1 MSRHARSEV
10 EPFQPAPTAWSGRE
24 MAASEEWIF
33 PLTAVR
39 LGELEAAIDA
49 VRRRGL
55 SILEIGRDDFPLPT
69 LGPEL
74 AALRDELI
82 DGRGFALIRG
92 LPVTRLG
99 RERSAVA
106 YWGMGRHLGEPI
118 TQNPLGHMLGHV
130 KDIGADADD
139 VEKRGYQSS
148 AHLPFH
154 TDVSGDLVALL
165 CFKPGRRGGASA
177 IVSSL
182 AIHNEILR
190 RRPDLAAVLAEPFYW
205 DRRGEVPEGQR
216 PYYPLP
222 VFNYHAR
229 HLTVAYL
236 RRFAVSAQ
244 RFADVPAMS
253 AAQLEAMDLVDEI
266 ANDPAFHL
274 EMEFRQGDIQILNNH
289 IILHARTAYEDF
301 DDPAEKRHLM
311 RLWLSTEEGWPLPD
325 LHYHRYGAPPGVG
338 RPRGVHVAGTVP
350 TAPLDVS

>member
-1 MSRHARSEV
+1 MSSHARSEV

-24 MAASEEWIF
+24 MAANDDWIF
-33 PLTAVR
+33 PLTAAR
-39 LGELEAAIDA
+39 LAELEAAIEA
-49 VRRRGL
+49 VRARGL
-55 SILEIGRDDFPLPT
+55 GILEIGRDDFPLPR

-74 AALRDELI
+74 AELAEELI
-82 DGRGFALIRG
+82 DGRGFVLIRG
-92 LPVTRLG
+92 LPVARLG
-99 RERSAVA
+99 HEASAIA

-130 KDIGADADD
+130 KDIGVDADD

-165 CFKPGRRGGASA
+165 CFKPARSGGASS

-182 AIHNEILR
+182 AVHNEILR

-205 DRRGEVPEGQR
+205 DRRGEVPAGLE

-236 RRFAVSAQ
+236 RRFAASAQ
-244 RFADVPAMS
+244 RFEAVPRMS

-266 ANDPAFHL
+266 ANDPAFRL
-274 EMEFRQGDIQILNNH
+274 EMEFRQGDIQVLNNH

-301 DDPAEKRHLM
+301 DEPAERRHLM
-311 RLWLSTEEGWPLPD
+311 RLWLSTEDGWPLPPSPP
-325 LHYHRYGAPPGVG
+325 LIGCKLGFPRPGAWIAKSQLFLLNS
-338 RPRGVHVAGTVP
+338 RA
-350 TAPLDVS
+350 A